1 MKRVFFFLSLMLLF
15 IISSVKAQQIKQEED
30 RIITSGEATVWV
42 EPDRTRIFLGIET
55 LRETIDTAHKENA
68 EKMKKVVAALKA
80 LKIKGMLIKA
90 PSYNVSLVKEPTY
103 EATKAGRLPKIIG
116 YKVTQNFTVL
126 LKNKDPLILSKNAS
140 YVIDTALKNGVNI
153 IEKVVFFKEN
163 DSQERRKAL
172 KLAVKDAISN
182 AKAIAEAAGVSIK
195 SYTLINSSTYYW
207 QPPQIV
213 QITQAFTPQEAG
225 RATTTLIAG
234 KIPISCKVQLHCI
247 IK

>member
-1 MKRVFFFLSLMLLF
+1 MKRVLFLLSLVLLF
-15 IISSVKAQQIKQEED
+15 ITSSVKAQEIKQEKKV
-30 RIITSGEATVWV
+30 ITTAGEATVWV
-42 EPDRTRIFLGIET
+42 NPDRARIFLGIET
-55 LRETIDTAHKENA
+55 LQETIDDAHKENA
-68 EKMKKVVAALKA
+68 EKMRKVVAALKA

-116 YKVTQNFTVL
+116 YKVTQSFTVL
-126 LKNKDPLILSKNAS
+126 LKNKNPLILSKNAS
-140 YVIDTALKNGVNI
+140 YVVDAALKNGVNI
-153 IEKVVFFKEN
+153 IEKVAFFKED

-207 QPPQIV
+207 QSPQIV
-213 QITQAFTPQEAG
+213 QMTQAFTPRETD
-225 RATTTLIAG
+225 RAITTLIAG
-234 KIPISCKVQLHCI
+234 KIPIFCKVQLHCI
-247 IK
+247 VK

>member
-1 MKRVFFFLSLMLLF
+1 MKKIFFLLSLMPLF
-15 IISSVKAQQIKQEED
+15 ITSSVKAQQIKQEENK
-30 RIITSGEATVWV
+30 IITSGEATVWV
-42 EPDRTRIFLGIET
+42 EPDRARIFLGIET
-55 LRETIDTAHKENA
+55 LQETIDAAHKENA
-68 EKMKKVVAALKA
+68 EKMRKVVAALKA

-140 YVIDTALKNGVNI
+140 YVIDTALRNGVNI
-153 IEKVVFFKEN
+153 IEKVVFFKED

-182 AKAIAEAAGVSIK
+182 AKTIAEAAGVSIK

-213 QITQAFTPQEAG
+213 QMTQAFTPQEAG

-234 KIPISCKVQLHCI
+234 KIPISSKVQLHCI
-247 IK
+247 VK